1 MDLNDIK
8 PCFNPQVLPSVKMTE
23 QFSMWPINED
33 TLNQDAHTLSIM
45 LMFDK
50 DTRDFMPD
58 FAGPDANQK
67 IPAYLANSVM
77 TQSMGISFTYIIRM
91 NSGICGL
98 IKATSP
104 THNKVTNNFDHWLID
119 YILIPP
125 FRNHKIMKSALP
137 IVLDIMKTRLGVKE
151 VYAMVLPNNA
161 CSIHLLD
168 LNDFIVDQVTSQ
180 QMAIDS
186 KSGKKPLC
194 YKKIM

>member
-1 MDLNDIK
+1 
-8 PCFNPQVLPSVKMTE
+8 
-23 QFSMWPINED
+23 
-33 TLNQDAHTLSIM
+33 
-45 LMFDK
+45 
-50 DTRDFMPD
+50 
-58 FAGPDANQK
+58 
-67 IPAYLANSVM
+67 
-77 TQSMGISFTYIIRM
+77 M